1 MRTHCL
7 DRGKMALVG
16 IDAERVIISWWISM
30 YFWEVNNA
38 TQIHYFFFKNIQAKI
53 NQNFKNTLRT
63 YLGHTLAEGH
73 LSASLFCFFLFF
85 FFFEKYY

>member
-1 MRTHCL
+1 MNQHVFLRSEQRNVDTL
-7 DRGKMALVG
+7 
-16 IDAERVIISWWISM
+16 
-30 YFWEVNNA
+30 
-38 TQIHYFFFKNIQAKI
+38 FFFKNIQAKI